1 MTLGER
7 IRCHRQR
14 NGLSQEKA
22 AELIGVSRQAVTKW
36 EKDQSAP
43 STENLF
49 RLAQLFGTTV
59 DMLLPQEQ
67 TAQEQVLEE
76 QVSEEMLAEELWC
89 LQKREREERR
99 LRTRT
104 RYLQN
109 LKTAALIGGGYLAV
123 YLIGRL
129 ICADRTQTSLLGFL
143 AGTDSRYY
151 LFDWLI
157 HQRIYW
163 LAMAFSALAAAAGRR
178 RTGLLTFAAAAVG
191 IPVGEILGPNP
202 EGAALGQGHYGWLI
216 WWVMF
221 LAAGAA
227 GSLWDRACRRAE
239 RKNGSDSE
247 PS

>member
-76 QVSEEMLAEELWC
+76 QVSEEMLAEELWR

-151 LFDWLI
+151 LFGWLI

-163 LAMAFSALAAAAGRR
+163 FAMAFRR
-178 RTGLLTFAAAAVG
+178 LL
-191 IPVGEILGPNP
+191 PPQD
-202 EGAALGQGHYGWLI
+202 GAARA
-216 WWVMF
+216 F
-221 LAAGAA
+221 LPLPLRLWEFLWGRFWDPIRR
-227 GSLWDRACRRAE
+227 GRLWDRATMA
-239 RKNGSDSE
+239 G
-247 PS
+247 